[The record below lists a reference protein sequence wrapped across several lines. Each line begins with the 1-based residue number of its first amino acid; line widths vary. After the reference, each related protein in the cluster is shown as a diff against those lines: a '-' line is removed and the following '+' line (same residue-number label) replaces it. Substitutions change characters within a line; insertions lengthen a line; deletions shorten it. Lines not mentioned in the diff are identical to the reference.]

1 MYAQVVGETPEDLMV
16 VLRNMGV
23 KMKNKELHLDPRPLL
38 KLTLQRF
45 FGKPKGFV
53 DMIVKHVPSP
63 IEGNLTHST
72 LQGSNGRYVENFSP
86 YLKYFHSQV
95 DGIVKPW
102 KVLFSEQSVV
112 TPCMDDVY
120 IL

>member
-16 VLRNMGV
+16 VLRNLGV

-38 KLTLQRF
+38 KLTLRRF

-63 IEGNLTHST
+63 IEG
-72 LQGSNGRYVENFSP
+72 E
-86 YLKYFHSQV
+86 
-95 DGIVKPW
+95 
-102 KVLFSEQSVV
+102 
-112 TPCMDDVY
+112 
-120 IL
+120 